1 MPVKE
6 VGMPARKKTRRAAP
20 KRARRATTP
29 KRVKASTRRGAA
41 KKAPKRAAK
50 RPAKRAGA
58 RRMAKPAGAARRVK
72 AAAAAPPPAAAANA
86 IGFASQHLDYTTHDP
101 DAVRRFYVETLGFA
115 DANHDPSFNY
125 LYVRTGATSSLGF
138 MPPMPGMGAP
148 SPVKEPTIYL
158 FVEDVDRTYAD
169 LSMKGVHFEGPP
181 ADMPWGHRV
190 VCTADPEG
198 RRVMLA
204 TVTMTTA

>member
-1 MPVKE
+1 
-6 VGMPARKKTRRAAP
+6 MPARKKTRRTAP
-20 KRARRATTP
+20 KSARRATAK
-29 KRVKASTRRGAA
+29 KRVKASARRGAA
-41 KKAPKRAAK
+41 KSAPKGAAIRAAK
-50 RPAKRAGA
+50 RPAA
-58 RRMAKPAGAARRVK
+58 RRAAKPAGSGRRARTQ
-72 AAAAAPPPAAAANA
+72 AAAPPPAVAANA

-115 DANHDPSFNY
+115 ESNHDPSFNY

-158 FVEDVDRTYAD
+158 FVEDVDRAYAE
-169 LSMKGVHFEGPP
+169 LSAKGVHFEGPP

-204 TVTMTTA
+204 TVTLTNA

>member
-1 MPVKE
+1 
-6 VGMPARKKTRRAAP
+6 MPARKKTRRPAS
-20 KRARRATTP
+20 KSARRATAP
-29 KRVKASTRRGAA
+29 KRTKAA
-41 KKAPKRAAK
+41 KRKAAPKRAAK
-50 RPAKRAGA
+50 RPAKKPAA
-58 RRMAKPAGAARRVK
+58 RRTAKPAGAARHQK
-72 AAAAAPPPAAAANA
+72 APAAAPPPTAAANA
-86 IGFASQHLDYTTHDP
+86 VGFLMQHLDYTTHDP

-115 DANHDPSFNY
+115 EANHDPSFNY

-148 SPVKEPTIYL
+148 SPVKEPTIYII
-158 FVEDVDRTYAD
+158 VEDVDRTYAD

-190 VCTADPEG
+190 VSTSDPEG

-204 TVTMTTA
+204 TVTMTNG

>member
-1 MPVKE
+1 
-6 VGMPARKKTRRAAP
+6 MPARKKTRRAAP
-20 KRARRATTP
+20 KPARRAAAT
-29 KRVKASTRRGAA
+29 KRVKGSARRGAA
-41 KKAPKRAAK
+41 RSASKSAPKRASGRAAK
-50 RPAKRAGA
+50 RPAPRRA
-58 RRMAKPAGAARRVK
+58 AKPAGAARRARTP
-72 AAAAAPPPAAAANA
+72 AAALPPAVAANA

-115 DANHDPSFNY
+115 ESNHDPSFNY

-158 FVEDVDRTYAD
+158 FVEDVDRAYAE
-169 LSMKGVHFEGPP
+169 LSAKGVHFEGPP

-204 TVTMTTA
+204 TVTMTNA